1 MLSYRNSLDWVSF
14 SMMSVSRHRA
24 KRSSAQQ
31 KATGFEPGLGVAVPT
46 DGEPILTELTEG
58 ERRILTLRPHWI
70 GVIWPILTTVVVIVG
85 LGAGLV
91 NIPEDWPWFI
101 PWIAFALGTLILIRW
116 PLRRVVS
123 WVSSEYV
130 LTSERLIHRYGWLTR
145 RSVEIPLIQIAD
157 VLFSQHLLQRL
168 VKVGDVI
175 VESTGGTSF
184 ARLASIERPQEV
196 HRAIY
201 DLLEKARA
209 QTNGSSAPGA
219 DPIAQIERL
228 AALRE
233 RGIITDDDFESA
245 RHRLLKKL

>member
-1 MLSYRNSLDWVSF
+1 
-14 SMMSVSRHRA
+14 MMSVSRHRA
-24 KRSSAQQ
+24 KRSSGQ
-31 KATGFEPGLGVAVPT
+31 KATGFESAAGIEVPLAGDGASVLT
-46 DGEPILTELTEG
+46 DLSEG

-70 GVIWPILTTVVVIVG
+70 GVIWPILATVIVIVG

-91 NIPEDWPWFI
+91 NIPESWPWYV
-101 PWIAFALGTLILIRW
+101 PWIAFAVGVLVLIRY
-116 PLRRVVS
+116 PLRRVVT

-130 LTSERLIHRYGWLTR
+130 LTSERLIHRSGWLTR
-145 RSVEIPLIQIAD
+145 RSIEIPLVQIAD
-157 VLFSQHLLQRL
+157 VLFSQHLVQRL
-168 VKVGDVI
+168 AKVGDVI

-201 DLLEKARA
+201 EVLEKARS
-209 QTNGSSAPGA
+209 QTNGSSAAGA

-228 AALRE
+228 AALRD
-233 RGIITDDDFESA
+233 RGIITEDDFESA